1 MSQSRLGQPLEG
13 FAEYSRI
20 AAAEGGVLL
29 KNENEMLPL
38 RNDEI
43 VSVFGRCQIDY
54 YRSGTGSGGAVN
66 VEYVVNIL
74 EGLRANKGI
83 KINETLAGRYE
94 QWIGEHPFDNG
105 GGGWAAEPWCQAE
118 MPLTDEIVAEARSL
132 SGKAVIVIGRTA
144 GEDQDNA
151 DTEGSY
157 RLTAQEL
164 DNLRTVTRHF
174 ERVAV
179 VMNVSNVIDMSW
191 VEDETHQGRI
201 QAVLYVWQGGMIG
214 GHAVADL
221 LSGDVVPSGKLTDTI
236 AFHIEDYPSTANFGD
251 EVKNFYQE
259 DIYIGYRYFETFCP
273 EKVQF
278 PFGYGLSYTTF
289 DWRVEEVRCTG
300 DGVDACVEL
309 EVAVTNTG
317 EKYAGKEVIQLYY
330 EAPQGKLGKPSRAL
344 GAFAKTGLLQPGH
357 TEVIELRLPVKQMA
371 SYDDG
376 GATGHKA
383 CYVLEAGDYKLHVG
397 NSVRQT
403 EQVSLSG
410 GAAISMGQL
419 LLVEQVTEAAAPT
432 EAFTRLKPGHRK
444 VDGTYELAY
453 EEVPQRTVSLG
464 QRIESQLLKTTPV
477 TGDLGIRLKD
487 VQTGKAS
494 LEAFVAQLTAEEL
507 AVLVRGEGMSSPK
520 VTPGTAAAFGGLGDS
535 LSDYGIPV
543 GCAADGPSGIR
554 MDSGHKATQLP
565 IGTLLASSWDIPL
578 VESLYVMEGQ
588 ELLRNEIDTL
598 LGPGINIHRHPLNGR
613 NFEYFSEDP
622 LVTGCFAAAVTRGIR
637 EGGSHATVKHFAG
650 NNQEHARSKVD
661 TVVSERALR
670 EMYLKGFELAVKEGG
685 ARSIMTSYNPVN
697 GHWAASNYDLNTT
710 ILRNEWGYEGIVMTD
725 WWAVMNDCEKG
736 GPADA
741 TYTSF
746 MVRAQN
752 DLYMVINNN
761 GAEINARGDN
771 TLESL
776 AAGTLTLG
784 ELQRCAINICRFL
797 MDAPVFAREPK
808 PLGDIRLI
816 HSGNKAA
823 EASGLVPNMLS
834 KAEGVRIVPQ
844 AEEATWLQV
853 TEAGVY
859 GLMVRMRYAASNLS
873 QSACNLLLN
882 GELLTTIQT
891 NGTDGKWVAE
901 KLLRFELEE
910 GYYELTLDEIKPG
923 LEIGWLEFMNS

>member
-38 RNDEI
+38 GNDEI

-74 EGLRANKGI
+74 EGLRANTGI

-94 QWIGEHPFDNG
+94 QWISEHPFDNG

-118 MPLTDEIVAEARSL
+118 MPLTDEIVAEARST

-191 VEDETHQGRI
+191 VEDEAHQGHI

-221 LSGDVVPSGKLTDTI
+221 LSGDTVPSGKLTDTI

-251 EVKNFYQE
+251 EVRNFYQE
-259 DIYIGYRYFETFCP
+259 DIYVGYRYFETFCP

-278 PFGYGLSYTTF
+278 PFGYGLSYTNF
-289 DWRVEEVRCTG
+289 DWRVEQVRCTG

-344 GAFAKTGLLQPGH
+344 GAFAKTGLLQPGQ
-357 TEVIELRLPVKQMA
+357 TEVIELRLPVKRMA

-397 NSVRQT
+397 NSVRRT
-403 EQVSLSG
+403 EEVSLAG
-410 GAAISMGQL
+410 EVAVSMGQL

-432 EAFTRLKPGHRK
+432 EAFTRLKPGNRK
-444 VDGTYELAY
+444 VDGTYEMAY

-464 QRIESQLLKTTPV
+464 QRIESQLPKTFPV
-477 TGDLGIRLKD
+477 TGDRGVRLKD
-487 VQTGKAS
+487 VQAGNAS

-622 LVTGCFAAAVTRGIR
+622 LLTGCFAAAVTRGIH

-670 EMYLKGFELAVKEGG
+670 EIYLKGFELTVKEGG

-797 MDAPVFAREPK
+797 MNAPVFAREPK
-808 PLGDIRLI
+808 PLGDIRLF

-823 EASGLVPNMLS
+823 AALGLPSNELS

-844 AEEATWLQV
+844 AKQATWLQV

-910 GYYELTLDEIKPG
+910 GHYELTLDEIKPG

>member
-38 RNDEI
+38 GNDEI

-83 KINETLAGRYE
+83 NINETLAGRYE
-94 QWIGEHPFDNG
+94 QWISEHPFDNG

-118 MPLTDEIVAEARSL
+118 MPLTDEIVAEARST

-191 VEDETHQGRI
+191 VEDEAHQGHI

-251 EVKNFYQE
+251 EVRNFYQE
-259 DIYIGYRYFETFCP
+259 DIYVGYRYFETFCP

-289 DWRVEEVRCTG
+289 DWRIEQVRCTG

-317 EKYAGKEVIQLYY
+317 EKYTGKEVIQLYY

-344 GAFAKTGLLQPGH
+344 GAFAKTGLLQPGQ
-357 TEVIELRLPVKQMA
+357 TEVIELRLPVKRMA

-397 NSVRQT
+397 NSVRRT
-403 EQVSLSG
+403 EEVSLAG
-410 GAAISMGQL
+410 EVAVSMGQL
-419 LLVEQVTEAAAPT
+419 LLVEQVTEAAAPM
-432 EAFTRLKPGHRK
+432 EAFTRLKPGNRK
-444 VDGTYELAY
+444 VDGTYEMAY

-464 QRIESQLLKTTPV
+464 QRIESQLPKTFPV
-477 TGDLGIRLKD
+477 TGDRGVRLKD
-487 VQTGKAS
+487 VQAGNAS

-622 LVTGCFAAAVTRGIR
+622 LLTGCFAAAVTRGIH

-670 EMYLKGFELAVKEGG
+670 EIYLKGFELTVKEGG

-797 MDAPVFAREPK
+797 MNAPVFAREPK
-808 PLGDIRLI
+808 PLGDIRLF

-823 EASGLVPNMLS
+823 AASGLPYELS

-844 AEEATWLQV
+844 AKQATWLQV

-910 GYYELTLDEIKPG
+910 GYYELTFDEIKPG

>member
-1 MSQSRLGQPLEG
+1 MIQSRLGQPLEG

-29 KNENEMLPL
+29 KNEHEMLPI

-74 EGLRANKGI
+74 EGLRVNKGI
-83 KINETLAGRYE
+83 TVNETLAKRYE

-118 MPLTDEIVAEARSL
+118 MPLTDEMVAEARSM
-132 SGKAVIVIGRTA
+132 SAKAVIVIGRTA

-151 DTEGSY
+151 DTAGSY

-191 VEDETHQGRI
+191 VEDEVHQGRI

-221 LSGDVVPSGKLTDTI
+221 LSGDVVPGGKLTDTI
-236 AFHIEDYPSTANFGD
+236 AFHIEDYPSTVNFGD
-251 EVKNFYQE
+251 EAKNLYQE
-259 DIYIGYRYFETFCP
+259 DIYVGYRYFETFCP

-289 DWRVEEVRCTG
+289 AWKVQEMRRTG
-300 DGVDACVEL
+300 AGIDTCLEL

-317 EKYAGKEVIQLYY
+317 RKYAGKEVIQLYY
-330 EAPQGKLGKPSRAL
+330 EAPQGKLGKPARAL
-344 GAFAKTGLLQPGH
+344 GAFAKTGLLQPGQ
-357 TEVIELRLPVKQMA
+357 TELLVLRLPVKRMA

-376 GATGHKA
+376 GLTGHKA
-383 CYVLEAGDYKLHVG
+383 CYVLEAGDYQLHVG

-403 EQVSLSG
+403 ERVCLSG
-410 GAAISMGQL
+410 EAAFSLDEL
-419 LLVEQVTEAAAPT
+419 LLVEQLTEAAAPT
-432 EAFTRLKPGHRK
+432 EAFTRMKPGSRK
-444 VDGTYELAY
+444 ADGTYELAY
-453 EEVPQRTVSLG
+453 EQVPQRTVALG
-464 QRIESQLLKTTPV
+464 QRIESQLPETTPV

-487 VQTGKAS
+487 VQAGKAT
-494 LEAFVAQLTAEEL
+494 LESFVAQLTAEEL

-520 VTPGTAAAFGGLGDS
+520 VTPGTAAAFGGVGDS
-535 LSDYGIPV
+535 LSDYGIPI

-622 LVTGCFAAAVTRGIR
+622 LLTGSFAAAVTRGIR
-637 EGGSHATVKHFAG
+637 KGGSHATVKHFAG

-670 EMYLKGFELAVKEGG
+670 ELYLKGFELAVREGG

-710 ILRNEWGYEGIVMTD
+710 ILRNEWGYKGIVMTD
-725 WWAVMNDCEKG
+725 WWAVMNDCVKG

-741 TYTSF
+741 AYTSF

-797 MDAPVFAREPK
+797 MEAPVFAREPR
-808 PLGDIRLI
+808 PMENIRLFP
-816 HSGNKAA
+816 SRDRGAVA
-823 EASGLVPNMLS
+823 LGLTSHELS
-834 KAEGVRIVPQ
+834 KAESVRLAPG
-844 AEEATWLQV
+844 AEDGLLLRVA
-853 TEAGVY
+853 EAGIYRLV
-859 GLMVRMRYAASNLS
+859 VNMRYDASHLS

-882 GELLTTIQT
+882 GELLATVQT
-891 NGTDGKWVAE
+891 NGTYGKWVAE
-901 KLLRFELEE
+901 KLVRFELEE

-923 LEIGWLEFMNS
+923 LEIGWLEFKNS

>member
-1 MSQSRLGQPLEG
+1 MS
-13 FAEYSRI
+13 A
-20 AAAEGGVLL
+20 
-29 KNENEMLPL
+29 
-38 RNDEI
+38 
-43 VSVFGRCQIDY
+43 
-54 YRSGTGSGGAVN
+54 
-66 VEYVVNIL
+66 
-74 EGLRANKGI
+74 
-83 KINETLAGRYE
+83 
-94 QWIGEHPFDNG
+94 
-105 GGGWAAEPWCQAE
+105 
-118 MPLTDEIVAEARSL
+118 
-132 SGKAVIVIGRTA
+132 KAVIVIGRTA

-151 DTEGSY
+151 DTAGSY

-191 VEDETHQGRI
+191 VEDEVHQERI

-221 LSGDVVPSGKLTDTI
+221 LSGDVVPGGKLTDTI
-236 AFHIEDYPSTANFGD
+236 AFHIEDYPSTVNFGD
-251 EVKNFYQE
+251 EVKNLYQE
-259 DIYIGYRYFETFCP
+259 DIYVGYRYFETFCP

-289 DWRVEEVRCTG
+289 AWKVQEMRRTG
-300 DGVDACVEL
+300 AGIDTCLEL

-317 EKYAGKEVIQLYY
+317 RKYAGKEVIQLYY
-330 EAPQGKLGKPSRAL
+330 EAPQGKLGKPARAL
-344 GAFAKTGLLQPGH
+344 GAFAKTGLLQPGQ
-357 TEVIELRLPVKQMA
+357 TELLVLRLPVKRMA

-376 GATGHKA
+376 GLTGHKA
-383 CYVLEAGDYKLHVG
+383 CYVLEAGDYQLHVG

-403 EQVSLSG
+403 ERVCLSG
-410 GAAISMGQL
+410 EAAFSLDEL
-419 LLVEQVTEAAAPT
+419 LLVEQLTEAAAPT
-432 EAFTRLKPGHRK
+432 EAFTRMKPGSRK
-444 VDGTYELAY
+444 ADGTYELAY
-453 EEVPQRTVSLG
+453 EQVPQRTVALG
-464 QRIESQLLKTTPV
+464 QRIESQLPETTPV

-487 VQTGKAS
+487 VQAGKAT
-494 LEAFVAQLTAEEL
+494 LESFVAQLTAEEL

-520 VTPGTAAAFGGLGDS
+520 VTPGTAAAFGGVGDS
-535 LSDYGIPV
+535 LSDYGIPI

-622 LVTGCFAAAVTRGIR
+622 LLTGSFAAAVTRGIR
-637 EGGSHATVKHFAG
+637 KGGSHATVKHFAG

-670 EMYLKGFELAVKEGG
+670 ELYLKGFELAVREGG

-710 ILRNEWGYEGIVMTD
+710 ILRNEWGYKGIVMTD

-741 TYTSF
+741 AYTSF

-797 MDAPVFAREPK
+797 MEAPVFAREPR
-808 PLGDIRLI
+808 PMENIRLFPSRDRGAI
-816 HSGNKAA
+816 
-823 EASGLVPNMLS
+823 ASGLTSHELS
-834 KAEGVRIVPQ
+834 KAESVRLAPGTEDGLLLRV
-844 AEEATWLQV
+844 V
-853 TEAGVY
+853 EAGTYRLV
-859 GLMVRMRYAASNLS
+859 VNMRYDASHLS

-882 GELLTTIQT
+882 GELLATVQT
-891 NGTDGKWVAE
+891 NGTYGKWVAE
-901 KLLRFELEE
+901 KLVRFELEE

-923 LEIGWLEFMNS
+923 LEIGWLEFKNS